1 MELLRRPVPPSLLHL
16 AVLVACLAGLAAAVS
31 DLPEADLAP
40 PKPLPTRFEQ
50 AMAETAALSPD
61 ARARLHAARLS
72 EQMLLVHDEE
82 DDVSDG
88 EPGEESGNDNGE
100 GRRRKLAT
108 TAKKLGLKPPLLNSG
123 PSMADVNNTFFRWDS
138 VTPNAYVDW
147 RQTMYISP
155 IQRQFQCG
163 SCWTIVAVD
172 SVSMMWA
179 IINNTTP
186 QLLSPQQ
193 VCDCATKQCCKGGWP
208 DWAFSYILFNGGIA
222 SLDEYPYLAEDSAI
236 CNANASTPLAAKI
249 TGWELVPPYNAR
261 ALMKAVSMQP
271 VVAFLSGNA
280 NDFQY
285 YSSRGMVK
293 IYDGTCTTD
302 INHAVVVVGYNYTG
316 PSLEGSYWILKNSW
330 FNTWGDG
337 GYMYLAMTPDVRGKC
352 GLHAIPA
359 MYPVYYA
366 GPEPVK
372 IASTVVT
379 TSIPAMYPVYYAGP
393 EPVKI
398 ANGPS
403 RRLDDG
409 YDGKWWSRGYSGP
422 VDACANLIN
431 PCGGGRCYTLRGI
444 ARCDCRY
451 LGNMVEVLSTPTAKC
466 VPRYP
471 CTSRD
476 LFNPCGSGVCRN
488 PGDGTYTCECPA
500 VRLRHWHGLRWHNY
514 LHGRGA
520 VIHHGAR
527 RLKTCTL
534 PCCLSQGYAIGTASD
549 GTITC
554 VGVGTTAAVGQTYT
568 TALGDSSPRVHST
581 LSPPPFLS
589 PPCLSQGYAIGT
601 ASDGTITCVGVGTT
615 AAVGQTYTTVPGD
628 SCTVV
633 ASTFRLSAVALADLN
648 PFLDCSLAFIAPGA
662 CTAPT
667 ALPRVPLCLAL
678 RRHGASRPQY
688 LRSTSTSKHLGMVLL
703 VTNTSA
709 SASASAMVCTSTY
722 TVQIGDTCQS
732 LANTYFNGDVA
743 GLTAANP
750 LICTASRASLL
761 PLQQICIS
769 TTSPTPQV
777 FPSPSS
783 PPLPPP
789 LIPPPGISP
798 HPAHPPVLPFIT
810 VPQCGQT
817 YTSVA
822 GDTCDAIATK
832 YNIALSTFM
841 SLNPALSCESALKI
855 GLYLCVAP
863 KTALTTV
870 NCTSWY
876 TVLQGDN
883 CPNIWNAANLTEP
896 LFLAI
901 NPGIRCQAP
910 YLQVGQK
917 VCIKSPVLLT
927 LMVQT
932 NTSFSLYTVQEG
944 DTLALISS
952 KFVTRC
958 TSVSVS
964 PVSIAAQNNILET
977 SPLFV
982 NQTLVIPC
990 DSRVGILDC
999 GCAESLPVCGADFVT
1014 YPSYCDAVC
1023 NYAMP
1028 VVQDG
1033 VCTGCNAACTNRAG
1047 VAPLAGYGCTWT
1059 TCPYP
1064 AWKPLDADCSQMVD
1078 LKQLLVSEPQEVYL
1092 FQL

>member
-372 IASTVVT
+372 IA
-379 TSIPAMYPVYYAGP
+379 
-393 EPVKI
+393 
-398 ANGPS
+398 NGPS

-488 PGDGTYTCECPA
+488 PGDGTATPLARSQMAQLPA
-500 VRLRHWHGLRWHNY
+500 WAWGSHTPRRPATQNVHPPLLPFSGVRHRNSIRRDHHVR
-514 LHGRGA
+514 GRGHDGGGGA
-520 VIHHGAR
+520 DVHHSAG
-527 RLKTCTL
+527 RLVT
-534 PCCLSQGYAIGTASD
+534 PRSFHALS
-549 GTITC
+549 
-554 VGVGTTAAVGQTYT
+554 
-568 TALGDSSPRVHST
+568 
-581 LSPPPFLS
+581 PPFLS

-769 TTSPTPQV
+769 TTSPTPQ
-777 FPSPSS
+777 
-783 PPLPPP
+783 
-789 LIPPPGISP
+789 
-798 HPAHPPVLPFIT
+798 IT

>member
-372 IASTVVT
+372 IA
-379 TSIPAMYPVYYAGP
+379 
-393 EPVKI
+393 
-398 ANGPS
+398 NGPS

-500 VRLRHWHGLRWHNY
+500 
-514 LHGRGA
+514 
-520 VIHHGAR
+520 
-527 RLKTCTL
+527 
-534 PCCLSQGYAIGTASD
+534 
-549 GTITC
+549 
-554 VGVGTTAAVGQTYT
+554 
-568 TALGDSSPRVHST
+568 
-581 LSPPPFLS
+581 
-589 PPCLSQGYAIGT
+589 GYAIGT

-648 PFLDCSLAFIAPGA
+648 PFLDCSLAFIAP
-662 CTAPT
+662 
-667 ALPRVPLCLAL
+667 
-678 RRHGASRPQY
+678 
-688 LRSTSTSKHLGMVLL
+688 GMVLL

-769 TTSPTPQV
+769 TTSPTPQ
-777 FPSPSS
+777 
-783 PPLPPP
+783 
-789 LIPPPGISP
+789 
-798 HPAHPPVLPFIT
+798 IT

-1064 AWKPLDADCSQMVD
+1064 AWKPLDADCSQMVAHAGRD
-1078 LKQLLVSEPQEVYL
+1078 DGHADR
-1092 FQL
+1092 